1 MRAADLNHASRRI
14 ALLRVL
20 LLFFFVVLAARAA
33 HLTVVGQ
40 GKGGQRVENQIHTTV
55 VLPATRGMIVDRN
68 GAELAVTLHSPS
80 IYVMPKEI
88 RGDRAS
94 LVALAR
100 ELGVETPDLANRLK
114 GRAHFTFVAR
124 WAAEDVAERVQAL
137 KLPGVGIVREPRR
150 AYPANVLAASL
161 LGFANIDGEGVRGIE
176 QQEDEWLKGSR
187 IRVPVERDARGRLL
201 SRRVIMP
208 RDAAGGD
215 VALTIDASMQAEAE
229 AALRDAIERSGAEGG
244 TVITMDPHSGEIL
257 ALAEAPG
264 FNPNDFRHVD
274 YRDTRS
280 PAFLDAVEPGST
292 FKAFVVATAL
302 NEGVIQPGQVFDTGD
317 GTISLPGK
325 LIRDHHPH
333 GVLDPAGVLRVSS
346 NVGIV
351 QIAQLLGPQR
361 YFDSLRRFGF
371 GLSTGSGFPMES
383 AGLLRPW
390 QSWKPIDHATVA
402 FGQGVS
408 VTTLQLA
415 SAMSVLA
422 GGGVWRQPRIVAA
435 RRSPTG
441 RWQRT
446 RLAHQHPVISAKS
459 ALTVLRMLEGVV
471 SSTGTGRKAGLEG
484 LRVSGKTGT
493 AQKFDHEQN
502 RYSKS
507 RYIAWFMGAVPAD
520 DPRIVV
526 VAQLDEP
533 KGPAHGGGDVAAP
546 LFARVA
552 ASQLAHLGIITQPKP
567 IPAAPR
573 PTLLAAGKS
582 KPEDPKPTLLPA
594 VSTSAAANP
603 KGPRPSRRVAAR
615 PVTGSAP
622 QSTLVASRKLEPSSS
637 SASLMQTKPSMPR
650 AVIAA
655 RAADGALSRGPVR
668 AGTESRVPSTSTPAG
683 IPDAGKAER
692 PVMMPDFRG
701 ETVDSARALAA
712 RDSLDIEVTGRGL
725 AIRQEPSPGTVV
737 VGSRRRVRVYF
748 SYDHNGSGE
757 G

>member
-1 MRAADLNHASRRI
+1 MRAADLNNASRRI
-14 ALLRVL
+14 AVLRVF

-33 HLTVVGQ
+33 HLTVVGK
-40 GKGGQRVENQIHTTV
+40 GKSLQRVEQQIHTTV

-80 IYVMPKEI
+80 VYVMPEEI
-88 RGDRAS
+88 RGDRDS

-100 ELGVETPDLANRLK
+100 ELGIETRDLAARLK
-114 GRAHFTFVAR
+114 GRARFTFVAR

-137 KLPGVGIVREPRR
+137 NLPGVGIIREPRR

-244 TVITMDPHSGEIL
+244 AVLTMDPRSGEIL

-280 PAFLDAVEPGST
+280 PAFTDAIEPGST
-292 FKAFVVATAL
+292 FKAFLVATAL
-302 NEGVIQPGQVFDTGD
+302 NEGVIHPGQLFDTED
-317 GTISLPGK
+317 GTISIPGK
-325 LIRDHHPH
+325 LIRDHHPY

-346 NVGIV
+346 NVGVV
-351 QIAQLLGPQR
+351 QIAQLMGPQR

-383 AGLLRPW
+383 AGLLRDW
-390 QSWKPIDHATVA
+390 KNWKPVDHATVA
-402 FGQGVS
+402 FGQGVN

-422 GGGVWRQPRIVAA
+422 GGGIWRRPRIVSA

-446 RLAHQHPVISAKS
+446 RIAHQHPVISEKTAR
-459 ALTVLRMLEGVV
+459 TVLRMLEGVV
-471 SSTGTGRKAGLEG
+471 SSTGTGRRAGLEG
-484 LRVSGKTGT
+484 LRVAGKTGT
-493 AQKFDHEQN
+493 AQKFDRKLN

-533 KGPAHGGGDVAAP
+533 KGQAHGGGDVAAP

-552 ASQLAHLGIITQPKP
+552 AGQLAHLGIITQPKP

-573 PTLLAAGKS
+573 QTLLAAGES
-582 KPEDPKPTLLPA
+582 KPTAPKPPSLPA
-594 VSTSAAANP
+594 VSAPPAANP
-603 KGPRPSRRVAAR
+603 KGPRPSRQAAAK
-615 PVTGSAP
+615 PEPALLP
-622 QSTLVASRKLEPSSS
+622 QPTLVASRTLEPSSS
-637 SASLMQTKPSMPR
+637 SASLMQTKPAAPR
-650 AVIAA
+650 SIIAAQAKDDVLPRRRA
-655 RAADGALSRGPVR
+655 RAAAESSAPGVSASASVPDTGKTER
-668 AGTESRVPSTSTPAG
+668 A
-683 IPDAGKAER
+683 
-692 PVMMPDFRG
+692 VMMPDFRG
-701 ETVDSARALAA
+701 ETVDSARTLAA

-725 AIRQEPSPGTVV
+725 ATRQDPSPGTVV
-737 VGSRRRVRVYF
+737 VGTRRRVRVYF
-748 SYDHNGSGE
+748 SYDSDNSGE